1 MKKIFLLIVGIV
13 MFSSI
18 NVNAAVCTDHLTY
31 ITTQDTEAIAA
42 SMSESPKEIYL
53 KAGSIFEE
61 CFVADV
67 GYKVILSNGEYA
79 DGVRS
84 GTYRLKEKFDIKKA
98 HQINKIDCE
107 VSSDGT
113 DVFSDPTPITKIG
126 NIPGNS
132 KVKASY
138 YYGAYVYVTDG
149 TVEGWVYDQNLIGV
163 NKIKDQIN
171 DTDSHRSSAIE
182 KEDTSGSKLIII
194 CSAISL
200 LLIIIIVV
208 TFIVIKKKAKDAN

>member
-18 NVNAAVCTDHLTY
+18 SVNAAVCTDHLTY
-31 ITTQDTEAIAA
+31 ITTQDTEAIVG

-53 KAGSIFEE
+53 EKGSTFEE

-67 GYKVILSNGEYA
+67 GYKVILSNGENA
-79 DGVRS
+79 DSVRS
-84 GTYRLKEKFDIKKA
+84 GTYELKEKFDIKKA

-149 TVEGWVYDQNLIGV
+149 TVEGWVHDQNLIGV

-200 LLIIIIVV
+200 LIIIIIV
-208 TFIVIKKKAKDAN
+208 TFIVIKKKAKDVN